1 MIHGSPTV
9 ELRELKGSVAD
20 ILVLD
25 TTAHLQ
31 GSGYND
37 TKAQYGVFFFFPLG
51 NGEHDGHVSASLCR
65 QNVVTSC
72 SSLSAELESSNQWL
86 GAYGVHPSFIY
97 SLYRTVYNSNNGV
110 LGFLPSFLPLTFP

>member
-1 MIHGSPTV
+1 MIHVSPTV

-37 TKAQYGVFFFFPLG
+37 TKAQYGVFFFFFSLG
-51 NGEHDGHVSASLCR
+51 NGEHDGMMLALHSVVQMWSLH
-65 QNVVTSC
+65 
-72 SSLSAELESSNQWL
+72 AP
-86 GAYGVHPSFIY
+86 A
-97 SLYRTVYNSNNGV
+97 
-110 LGFLPSFLPLTFP
+110 

>member
-37 TKAQYGVFFFFPLG
+37 TKAQYGVFFFFFF
-51 NGEHDGHVSASLCR
+51 VRKRRA
-65 QNVVTSC
+65 
-72 SSLSAELESSNQWL
+72 
-86 GAYGVHPSFIY
+86 
-97 SLYRTVYNSNNGV
+97 
-110 LGFLPSFLPLTFP
+110 